1 VPRRSKVYAARH
13 AREHAG
19 RPAIVM
25 AASGETV
32 TLGEYEARSNSVA
45 LIKYCRAALAHF
57 KCPKSVDF
65 VADLPRTPT
74 GKLLKRVLRD
84 AYWQGHRTPIV

>member
-1 VPRRSKVYAARH
+1 MVQ
-13 AREHAG
+13 
-19 RPAIVM
+19 PAD
-25 AASGETV
+25 AASAGPE
-32 TLGEYEARSNSVA
+32 LASE
-45 LIKYCRAALAHF
+45 LIEYCRSALAHF

-74 GKLLKRVLRD
+74 GKLVKRVLRD